1 MKDEYIFL
9 ALIMHLVITIVIVV
23 DWRMN
28 LLNEVEVLTTR
39 LSKDIFRP
47 THYRTNLKQ
56 GAHTLYTPTHGLAST
71 SSMRTAISPRQW
83 QSWTA
88 VSPLLGLISMA

>member
-1 MKDEYIFL
+1 MEDKYIFL
-9 ALIMHLVITIVIVV
+9 ALIMYLVITIVIVV
-23 DWRMN
+23 DWRLN
-28 LLNEVEVLTTR
+28 LSNEVEVLTTR

-47 THYRTNLKQ
+47 THYETNLKQ
-56 GAHTLYTPTHGLAST
+56 GAHTLYTPTYGLAST
-71 SSMRTAISPRQW
+71 SRMRTAISPGQW

>member
-1 MKDEYIFL
+1 MEDEYIFL

-23 DWRMN
+23 DWKVN

-47 THYRTNLKQ
+47 THYKTNLKQ

-71 SSMRTAISPRQW
+71 SRMRTAISPRQW
-83 QSWTA
+83 ESWTA

>member
-1 MKDEYIFL
+1 MEDKYIFL

-47 THYRTNLKQ
+47 THYKTNLKQ

>member
-1 MKDEYIFL
+1 MDEYIFL

-23 DWRMN
+23 DLRLN
-28 LLNEVEVLTTR
+28 ILNEVEVLTTP

-47 THYRTNLKQ
+47 THYKTNLKQ
-56 GAHTLYTPTHGLAST
+56 GAHTLYTPTHSLAST
-71 SSMRTAISPRQW
+71 SRMRKVISPRQW
-83 QSWTA
+83 QSWTV

>member
-1 MKDEYIFL
+1 MEDKYIFL

-47 THYRTNLKQ
+47 THYKTNLKQ

-71 SSMRTAISPRQW
+71 SRMRTAISPRQW

>member
-23 DWRMN
+23 DWKVN

-47 THYRTNLKQ
+47 THYKTNLKQ
-56 GAHTLYTPTHGLAST
+56 GAHTLYTPTHGLTST
-71 SSMRTAISPRQW
+71 SRMRTATSPW
-83 QSWTA
+83 Q
-88 VSPLLGLISMA
+88 